1 MFRNLGKGKFEKVS
15 VSLGPDF
22 MRPVVGRGLA
32 VADYD
37 NDGDIDFAT
46 NNPGDYPQL
55 MRNDG
60 GNANNWLEVKL
71 VGTRSNR
78 DGIGAVLKLT
88 GEGFTQVKQAIGGAS
103 YMSASD
109 NRIHFGL
116 RSIQRIDKL
125 EIDWPSGQVDLLKSL
140 QINRIIAVKEGK
152 GIVASPFPK
161 IVTH

>member
-15 VSLGPDF
+15 DSLGPDF

-37 NDGDIDFAT
+37 NDGDMDFVT
-46 NNPGDYPQL
+46 NNRGDYPQL

-60 GNANNWLEVKL
+60 GNANNWLEIKL
-71 VGTRSNR
+71 VGARSNR
-78 DGIGAVLKLT
+78 DGIGSVLKLT
-88 GEGFTQVKQAIGGAS
+88 CKDFTQVKQATGGAS

-116 RSIQRIDKL
+116 RSMQHIDKL
-125 EIDWPSGQVDLLKSL
+125 EIDWPSGQVDLLKDPP
-140 QINRIIAVKEGK
+140 INRIIAVQEAK
-152 GIVASPFPK
+152 GIVARPFPK